1 MHSSTTRCMQ
11 RLSAGVTMPLEA
23 IYYHNP
29 AAVMAVA
36 TSTFGPSAGSH
47 GLVPV
52 ACQWGALVRRS
63 ASRCQGSTSG
73 PVGPARGP
81 QSQGCQCPGHAATV
95 DAPGHGPR
103 VPQGLGSHSPG
114 PGPEAAPQPAGG
126 QGRGPRAGP
135 IPGLWATGTP
145 CALAALHM
153 ATLGS
158 YQPKRPGLAVC
169 QWRWILAW

>member
-1 MHSSTTRCMQ
+1 MQ
-11 RLSAGVTMPLEA
+11 WLSAGVTMPLEA

-29 AAVMAVA
+29 AAA
-36 TSTFGPSAGSH
+36 TGS
-47 GLVPV
+47 GNFNFRAFRSLVPV

-63 ASRCQGSTSG
+63 ACQGSSSG
-73 PVGPARGP
+73 PVGPGPARGP
-81 QSQGCQCPGHAATV
+81 QSPSQGCQWARATPPRSMRRV
-95 DAPGHGPR
+95 TAPVCRGAWA
-103 VPQGLGSHSPG
+103 QGSHSQAA
-114 PGPEAAPQPAGG
+114 EAAPQPAGG
-126 QGRGPRAGP
+126 QGRGPRALAGP
-135 IPGLWATGTP
+135 IPGLWATGPGTP